1 MLVWMFVVLMLR
13 VYSLTW
19 QFTLLL
25 FFWLSVSDILIWM
38 ICLLTWRRVPEFKW
52 SLHQHNQ
59 FCEASHRHNLLL
71 RILFDCCNT
80 SLRTAL
86 KGIKFYT
93 SLSLSS
99 VTETTVNSS
108 LDRELSYLN
117 VWFFLFF
124 LCCLFLWDHV
134 CFLHVL
140 KKRRSER
147 RWALNRIRPVSVYDG
162 VWKRV
167 SSVMNKWSV
176 KVVPSEPG
184 RMHTDSEW
192 TQTTGG
198 VFTQNESVWVWFQQV
213 AAETR
218 M

>member
-13 VYSLTW
+13 VYCSLTW

-117 VWFFLFF
+117 VWFFCFFVFSLLFVP
-124 LCCLFLWDHV
+124 LGSRLF
-134 CFLHVL
+134 
-140 KKRRSER
+140 SP
-147 RWALNRIRPVSVYDG
+147 RPQEAQVRAEVGFKSNQACEC
-162 VWKRV
+162 VW
-167 SSVMNKWSV
+167 WCV
-176 KVVPSEPG
+176 K
-184 RMHTDSEW
+184 
-192 TQTTGG
+192 
-198 VFTQNESVWVWFQQV
+198 ES
-213 AAETR
+213 
-218 M
+218 